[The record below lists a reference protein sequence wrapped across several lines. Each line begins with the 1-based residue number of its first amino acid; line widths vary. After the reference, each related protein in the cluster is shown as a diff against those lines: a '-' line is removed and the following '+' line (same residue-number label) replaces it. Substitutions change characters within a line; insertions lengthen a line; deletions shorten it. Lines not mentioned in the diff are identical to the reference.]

1 MKRTRNIVILI
12 VALGAIVVLALV
24 GSHRGGDSA
33 TAVKMQKIAYRSFT
47 VKLPENGVVQRPLTA
62 TVPTLVAGNI
72 GQVFVKAGDRVSAGE
87 LLATIDNPTLQY
99 NAAGARAD
107 YTNSVANVS
116 TARVDERNA
125 KVQYQGQVETQRSAL
140 AEARRI
146 YNADVELLRQR
157 AIARTTVD
165 ADKAKLDQAQVAY
178 DQAVQQLKLGAVS
191 GYGVNSVQAAQAA
204 AEKARIL
211 NSQNQQQLAFTSIT
225 APFSGIVQTVTPETN
240 DTLRSI
246 QPGDPV
252 TAGQALF
259 TLASGEGYVVKAEV
273 DEQDI
278 INVRAGQRANVT
290 GQDFPGKTISGY
302 VAHIA
307 PVAQKSADTTSTA
320 KQVLTTIALGQSP
333 AFLKD
338 GMTVDVDILTTDIPH
353 ALVVDNTAIN
363 QDGKRSYVYLVKN
376 GKAMKR
382 YITLGRR
389 GDAQSIVS
397 SGLAAGDVIVDQN
410 ATSAPN
416 LKDGA
421 AVTPLPSSTPVATTT

>member
-1 MKRTRNIVILI
+1 MKTRNVIIIVIALAAIVIL
-12 VALGAIVVLALV
+12 ALAA
-24 GSHRGGDSA
+24 SRRSGDSA
-33 TAVKMQKIAYRSFT
+33 TPVKMQHVTYRPFT
-47 VKLPENGVVQRPLTA
+47 VKLPENGVVQRPTTV
-62 TVPTLVAGNI
+62 TVPTLIAGNI
-72 GQVFVKAGDRVSAGE
+72 AQIYVKAGDHVNAGE

-99 NAAGARAD
+99 NAAGAEAD

-125 KVQYQGQVETQRSAL
+125 RVQYQGQVETQRSAL

-146 YNADVELLRQR
+146 YNADVALLKQR

-191 GYGVNSVQAAQAA
+191 GYGMNSVQAAEAA
-204 AEKARIL
+204 AEKAKIL
-211 NSQNQQQLAFTSIT
+211 NSQNQQQLAFTRIT

-240 DTLRSI
+240 DTLRAV

-259 TLASGEGYVVKAEV
+259 TIASGEGYVIKAEV

-278 INVRAGQRANVT
+278 INVRVGQRANVT
-290 GQDFPGKTISGY
+290 GQDFPGKTIAGFVSR
-302 VAHIA
+302 IA
-307 PVAQKSADTTSTA
+307 PVAQKSTDTTSTA
-320 KQVLTTIALGQSP
+320 KQILTTIALAQSP
-333 AFLKD
+333 DFLKD

-353 ALVVDNTAIN
+353 ALVIDNTAVN
-363 QDGKRSYVYLVKN
+363 QDGKRSYVYVVSN
-376 GKAMKR
+376 GRATKR
-382 YITLGRR
+382 YITISRR

-397 SGLAAGDVIVDQN
+397 SGLTAGETIVNQSAATTP
-410 ATSAPN
+410 A
-416 LKDGA
+416 LKNGA
-421 AVTPLPSSTPVATTT
+421 SVTPLPSASPMATTT